1 MKSFN
6 KLAVLCAVL
15 ALSSS
20 AFATSLAP
28 GGSVVPTSLS
38 VTGVTEIS
46 TTISGTIT
54 TGTFSAS
61 YLTGVFT
68 DTNNV
73 YCSGCLDFIY
83 QFENNGP
90 DTLERAT
97 MTNFDSFL
105 TNVGYSA
112 AAGGTAVPTTVTRN
126 SFGDIAFNFAGVA
139 SGVESELLIIQT
151 NATSYG
157 SGFFSLQDGTA
168 GSGAAYAPATPE
180 PSSLML
186 MGSGLVSAA
195 GMFLRRRRV
204 NA

>member
-6 KLAVLCAVL
+6 KLAVLGAVL

-38 VTGVTEIS
+38 VTGVTEVSS
-46 TTISGTIT
+46 TIFGTIT
-54 TGTFSAS
+54 TGTFSAA
-61 YLTGVFT
+61 YATGVFT

-73 YCSGCLDFIY
+73 YCAGCLDFIY
-83 QFENNGP
+83 QFTNNGP

-105 TNVGYSA
+105 TNVGYNA
-112 AAGGTAVPTTVTRN
+112 VTGTATPTTVTRN
-126 SFGDIAFNFAGVA
+126 LAGDLAFNF
-139 SGVESELLIIQT
+139 SGVVTGQESDLLIIQT
-151 NATSYG
+151 NATSFT

>member
-1 MKSFN
+1 MKLN
-6 KLAVLCAVL
+6 LAVLGAVL
-15 ALSSS
+15 ALSMS
-20 AFATSLAP
+20 AHATLLGV
-28 GGSVVPTSLS
+28 GGSVVPSNITNLS
-38 VTGVTEIS
+38 GVTEVS
-46 TTISGTIT
+46 STISSSIT
-54 TGTFSAS
+54 TGTFSAT
-61 YLTGVFT
+61 YATGVFT

-73 YCSGCLDFIY
+73 FCAGCLDFIY
-83 QFENNGP
+83 FFTNNGP

-105 TNVGYSA
+105 TNVGYSTLT
-112 AAGGTAVPTTVTRN
+112 GTATPTNATRN
-126 SFGDIAFNFAGVA
+126 SFGDIAFNFAGVGT
-139 SGVESELLIIQT
+139 GVTSNYLIIET
-151 NATSYG
+151 NATSFT

-204 NA
+204 IA